1 MQKYLQSDYLKECG
15 LTHFDAWAANFAQ
28 KVTKLE
34 YAPTGKGFRQ
44 KTRLAKF
51 ANLPELTTAFKEC
64 ADIKTAEDLKLPEPE
79 CERHIVAAEPSTV
92 QKELIEALAER
103 AEQVH
108 NKQVTPDVDNMLK
121 ITTDGIKIGLDPRLM
136 NPLYPD
142 NPDSKIN
149 LCVNNVLKIWK
160 DTKAEHK
167 TQVIFCDYSTPKK
180 NGTFNLY
187 DDVKSKLIAKGVPEN
202 EIAFIH
208 DYAKPQDKEVL
219 FEKVRDGEVRIVL
232 GSTQKMGAGTN
243 IQTRLYAMHHLDA
256 PWKPRDMEQRLGRMK
271 RQGNMN
277 KKVHEYV
284 YVTKETFD
292 SYRFQTLETKQRFI
306 SQIMTSKNP
315 ARTCEDVSSA
325 ALEFAE
331 VKALCAGNPLIQEK
345 MELDIEVA
353 KLQTLKSAYQ
363 NQRYRTE
370 DNVLKYIP
378 SKIVK
383 AKEKLD
389 AADKDSKIVSEHPI
403 RHDADGNAI
412 FSGMTV
418 NGKLYTDKKDAGN
431 ALISAAG
438 KVLMGKKDESVHIGD
453 YRGFRLETF
462 LDALSNE
469 IKLDIKCSGSYRITL
484 SNSDIG
490 NITKIDNA
498 VNRISDYAEGYK
510 NDIDNLNTQ
519 LENAKAELAKPFP
532 KEQELKEKLARQS
545 ELDRQLNLDNKEKL
559 LGKDND
565 KSFEIETEADRKRA
579 EERSRNNDDSMD
591 IDIDDM

>member
-1 MQKYLQSDYLKECG
+1 MQRYLQYDYLKECG

-51 ANLPELTTAFKEC
+51 TNLPELTTAFKEA

-79 CERHIVAAEPSTV
+79 CERHIVTAEPSAI
-92 QKELIEALAER
+92 QQEFIEELSER
-103 AEQVH
+103 AERVH

-136 NPLYPD
+136 NPILPD

-149 LCVNNVLKIWK
+149 LCVDNVLKIWE
-160 DTKAEHK
+160 DTKSERK

-180 NGTFNLY
+180 NGAFNLY
-187 DDVKSKLIAKGVPEN
+187 DDVKSKLIAGGIPEN

-208 DYAKPQDKEVL
+208 DYAQPKDKEAL
-219 FEKVRDGEVRIVL
+219 FEKVRDGEIRIVL

-277 KKVHEYV
+277 EKVHEYV

-331 VKALCAGNPLIQEK
+331 IKALCAGNPLIQEK

-370 DNVLKYIP
+370 DDVLKHIP
-378 SKIVK
+378 
-383 AKEKLD
+383 AKLAKTKEMLE
-389 AADKDSKIVSEHPI
+389 AAVRDSKTVSEHPI

-462 LDALSNE
+462 E
-469 IKLDIKCSGSYRITL
+469 ISTTCDSTHVIISLAFIISPHH
-484 SNSDIG
+484 
-490 NITKIDNA
+490 NI
-498 VNRISDYAEGYK
+498 
-510 NDIDNLNTQ
+510 
-519 LENAKAELAKPFP
+519 LE
-532 KEQELKEKLARQS
+532 
-545 ELDRQLNLDNKEKL
+545 
-559 LGKDND
+559 
-565 KSFEIETEADRKRA
+565 
-579 EERSRNNDDSMD
+579 
-591 IDIDDM
+591 

>member
-1 MQKYLQSDYLKECG
+1 
-15 LTHFDAWAANFAQ
+15 
-28 KVTKLE
+28 
-34 YAPTGKGFRQ
+34 
-44 KTRLAKF
+44 
-51 ANLPELTTAFKEC
+51 
-64 ADIKTAEDLKLPEPE
+64 
-79 CERHIVAAEPSTV
+79 
-92 QKELIEALAER
+92 
-103 AEQVH
+103 
-108 NKQVTPDVDNMLK
+108 
-121 ITTDGIKIGLDPRLM
+121 
-136 NPLYPD
+136 
-142 NPDSKIN
+142 
-149 LCVNNVLKIWK
+149 
-160 DTKAEHK
+160 
-167 TQVIFCDYSTPKK
+167 
-180 NGTFNLY
+180 
-187 DDVKSKLIAKGVPEN
+187 
-202 EIAFIH
+202 
-208 DYAKPQDKEVL
+208 
-219 FEKVRDGEVRIVL
+219 
-232 GSTQKMGAGTN
+232 MGAGTN

-345 MELDIEVA
+345 MELDIEVT

-370 DNVLKYIP
+370 DDVLKHIP
-378 SKIVK
+378 
-383 AKEKLD
+383 AKLAKTKEMLE
-389 AADKDSKIVSEHPI
+389 AAVRDSKTVSEHPI

-490 NITKIDNA
+490 NITKIEI
-498 VNRISDYAEGYK
+498 VN
-510 NDIDNLNTQ
+510 NT
-519 LENAKAELAKPFP
+519 
-532 KEQELKEKLARQS
+532 
-545 ELDRQLNLDNKEKL
+545 
-559 LGKDND
+559 
-565 KSFEIETEADRKRA
+565 
-579 EERSRNNDDSMD
+579 
-591 IDIDDM
+591 